1 MAMLPNPMIAP
12 RSILLEP
19 VLADDG
25 VQRLVQDC
33 EPGQCLLF
41 ADHERRVDPDRGRVR
56 HRDQAAPQALLVQR
70 LGDGLR
76 EGLLRRPVTDELDA
90 EHQPAAAHLADAP
103 VLLLQRLEACEHD
116 LADALGVGD
125 EILLE
130 DDLERGEP
138 RGGGERVAPV
148 ARGASAR
155 VGPRLAGRDRVR
167 GDHAGERESA
177 AHALADRHDVRD
189 HAVVLRGPH
198 RAGSAEPRQHLVH
211 DQQRAVL
218 ARDRLDRSDEPLGRH
233 HVAGGALNGLD
244 DDRADLA
251 GGLVANDVAHK
262 LGARDAA
269 VRVAELER
277 AAVAV
282 GVRRQVSTRRERPQV
297 MLELA
302 PDETEHTTSLAVK
315 PAPKADDLRLARGG
329 LGQPQGCLDRLRTA
343 GEHLDAREAGGRDG
357 GEQLEELGPRLGG
370 EAAERQPLDL
380 PLQGLHVVRV
390 AVADA
395 PNRDPGDE
403 VDVLV
408 AVLVDEGRARAAGH
422 REPGHEGEGL
432 TPRRDVAPL
441 LRHDVLRARTD
452 FMPLGHCTGA
462 REPGR
467 LRGWPETRCEPALFL
482 MARSIPS
489 PSSGAVQEA
498 ERQVGG
504 DALRR
509 LVAVEREARP
519 GVHVQQHGRARRR
532 DDHVPAVHLEAE
544 RHRRAAHEAREAPL
558 VERMAGQALVL
569 VVEPAEPRRR
579 VVRPAGADAVEL
591 HEVAVHVRLEDRAGD
606 PARREPLERLVH
618 GVGRGREDDVA
629 VPGVV
634 DVGAFHPHGPRPL
647 DAPVPRGHDAALDE
661 RHVRLRERLEHPLTI
676 GIQDRLRGVH
686 VRHAARLERAEL
698 PEHLDA
704 LAHEEDEARPGV
716 VHAVDV
722 VRSLEDH
729 LEPPRLEM
737 LARQTQDLGVV
748 RLSPRR
754 MRDFPEDAPAGRALH
769 ACPPRKSY
777 DTRPAKASASAIATS
792 PARSTS
798 TTVST
803 TSPKSGSPAWQSQP
817 RNSRSRPSSA
827 GATRVRTRSDTRYIP
842 AVTRSPDAPP
852 RPMMRPPASTST
864 RSGFSSATSGVTAST
879 VASTG
884 RRDAASTKRTKSASR
899 HHASTVETS
908 IRPPGRQ
915 AVTSRK
921 LASDDRVVFTMN
933 SRSRSAKRDLDQS
946 ATACSASLTMT
957 TSDATPAARK
967 FRITDSISGTP
978 AMGTIGFGTVKPAW
992 RSRLPSPAAMMP
1004 PRSGGAL
1011 TGGAPR
1017 GPSASGSPGRLGSR
1031 DPGPGPS
1038 RWPARC
1044 GAP

>member
-1 MAMLPNPMIAP
+1 M
-12 RSILLEP
+12 
-19 VLADDG
+19 
-25 VQRLVQDC
+25 C
-33 EPGQCLLF
+33 C
-41 ADHERRVDPDRGRVR
+41 
-56 HRDQAAPQALLVQR
+56 
-70 LGDGLR
+70 
-76 EGLLRRPVTDELDA
+76 
-90 EHQPAAAHLADAP
+90 
-103 VLLLQRLEACEHD
+103 
-116 LADALGVGD
+116 
-125 EILLE
+125 
-130 DDLERGEP
+130 ERGP
-138 RGGGERVAPV
+138 TSRRSVMV
-148 ARGASAR
+148 
-155 VGPRLAGRDRVR
+155 
-167 GDHAGERESA
+167 
-177 AHALADRHDVRD
+177 
-189 HAVVLRGPH
+189 
-198 RAGSAEPRQHLVH
+198 AGSASPACSV
-211 DQQRAVL
+211 
-218 ARDRLDRSDEPLGRH
+218 
-233 HVAGGALNGLD
+233 
-244 DDRADLA
+244 
-251 GGLVANDVAHK
+251 GGLFQEPWA
-262 LGARDAA
+262 
-269 VRVAELER
+269 
-277 AAVAV
+277 
-282 GVRRQVSTRRERPQV
+282 SSRP
-297 MLELA
+297 A
-302 PDETEHTTSLAVK
+302 K
-315 PAPKADDLRLARGG
+315 
-329 LGQPQGCLDRLRTA
+329 
-343 GEHLDAREAGGRDG
+343 
-357 GEQLEELGPRLGG
+357 
-370 EAAERQPLDL
+370 
-380 PLQGLHVVRV
+380 
-390 AVADA
+390 
-395 PNRDPGDE
+395 
-403 VDVLV
+403 
-408 AVLVDEGRARAAGH
+408 
-422 REPGHEGEGL
+422 
-432 TPRRDVAPL
+432 
-441 LRHDVLRARTD
+441 
-452 FMPLGHCTGA
+452 
-462 REPGR
+462 
-467 LRGWPETRCEPALFL
+467 
-482 MARSIPS
+482 
-489 PSSGAVQEA
+489 EA

-569 VVEPAEPRRR
+569 VVEPAEPRRP
-579 VVRPAGADAVEL
+579 VRPAGADAIEL

-606 PARREPLERLVH
+606 PAGREPLERLAH
-618 GVGRGREDDVA
+618 RVGRGREDDVA
-629 VPGVV
+629 APGVV

-647 DAPVPRGHDAALDE
+647 DAPIPRGHDATLDE
-661 RHVRLRERLEHPLTI
+661 RHVRLHERLEHPLTI

-737 LARQTQDLGVV
+737 LARQTQDLGGV
-748 RLSPRR
+748 RLPPRR

-852 RPMMRPPASTST
+852 KPVMRPPASTST

-908 IRPPGRQ
+908 IRPPGCR

-957 TSDATPAARK
+957 TTDAIPAARK

-1004 PRSGGAL
+1004 PRSGAL
-1011 TGGAPR
+1011 TGGVPR

-1038 RWPARC
+1038 RRPARC
-1044 GAP
+1044 GASRPRAPRPCRARASHRRAPSRRGR